1 MINKPVSE
9 SYHRKLQQIGALL
22 RETRIGNGYSQEGL
36 TEYLNLHRN
45 SIVRAENA
53 KNITLLTLFELA
65 DTLEIDLKDLFLDI
79 K

>member
-1 MINKPVSE
+1 MIKKPVPE
-9 SYHRKLQQIGALL
+9 SYNKKLQQVSSLL
-22 RETRIGNGYSQEGL
+22 RETRIGNGYTQEGL

-53 KNITLLTLFELA
+53 KNISLLTLFELA
-65 DTLEIDLKDLFLDI
+65 DTLSINLEDLFMDI

>member
-1 MINKPVSE
+1 MIDKTIPETYN
-9 SYHRKLQQIGALL
+9 RKLQQIGALL
-22 RETRIGNGYSQEGL
+22 RETRIGNGYSQKGL

-65 DTLEIDLKDLFLDI
+65 DTLEIDLKDLFWDI

>member
-1 MINKPVSE
+1 MINKTIPE
-9 SYHRKLQQIGALL
+9 THHKKLQQIGALL

-45 SIVRAENA
+45 SIVHAENA
-53 KNITLLTLFELA
+53 KNITLLTIFELA
-65 DTLEIDLKDLFLDI
+65 DTLKIDLKDLFWDI